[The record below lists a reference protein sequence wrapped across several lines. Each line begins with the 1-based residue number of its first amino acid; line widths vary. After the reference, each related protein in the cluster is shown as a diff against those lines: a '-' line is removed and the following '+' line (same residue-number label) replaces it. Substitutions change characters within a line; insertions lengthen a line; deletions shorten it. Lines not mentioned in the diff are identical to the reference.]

1 MKKVKWIKDG
11 IWKETTWVKVL
22 ALPLSPHSVAL
33 DIPLSM
39 WLTVPTPHPYF
50 AYVLPMHFAQMFQ
63 GEPESLTPSW
73 IIIAGP
79 TGTKLSPELF
89 FFFPHP
95 HVNVR
100 FFQKKTLLMYI
111 PPTRKILMDPCY
123 PKGKVI
129 HLFTEYFL
137 SVCHMPDTAKQHPH
151 CLKVPAQGKDQC
163 GEWSGVG

>member
-11 IWKETTWVKVL
+11 IWKEMTSVKVL

-33 DIPLSM
+33 DIPFSM
-39 WLTVPTPHPYF
+39 WLTVPTPRSYF

-89 FFFPHP
+89 FFSFSTHMSMWDS
-95 HVNVR
+95 
-100 FFQKKTLLMYI
+100 FKKKHYSCIYPPLGKFWWILVTQRGKLFIYSLNIFWMCTICQTLLSS
-111 PPTRKILMDPCY
+111 IL
-123 PKGKVI
+123 I
-129 HLFTEYFL
+129 
-137 SVCHMPDTAKQHPH
+137 A
-151 CLKVPAQGKDQC
+151 
-163 GEWSGVG
+163 